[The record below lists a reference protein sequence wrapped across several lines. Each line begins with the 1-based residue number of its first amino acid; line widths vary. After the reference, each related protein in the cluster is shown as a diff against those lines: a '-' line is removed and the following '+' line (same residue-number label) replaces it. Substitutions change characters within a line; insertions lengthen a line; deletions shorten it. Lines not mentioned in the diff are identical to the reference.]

1 MADALLRL
9 GVADGGF
16 LPGLTLRTGTSDT
29 KLIGRAFTVRFDRKP
44 GDGKVFKKAFEGHYV
59 GHSTALTPLLN

>member
-44 GDGKVFKKAFEGHYV
+44 GDGKALKKAFEGHYV
-59 GHSTALTPLLN
+59 GLPSALAPLLS